1 MWRRT
6 YIVAMMT
13 ESFTHEVCD
22 DPLPRRRVRISGPVY
37 DEGSVP
43 FLRVEYEDGDA
54 ALLPPSELLL
64 FRPLISGSGAQ
75 LPEQRFPLAGGVDR
89 RSERVFR
96 GGHIIAP
103 EQNFRL

>member
-1 MWRRT
+1 MRRDA
-6 YIVAMMT
+6 YIMPMMT
-13 ESFTHEVCD
+13 DSFTHEVCD

-64 FRPLISGSGAQ
+64 FSPLISGSGAQ
-75 LPEQRFPLAGGVDR
+75 PSFSRRPIRRRFR
-89 RSERVFR
+89 
-96 GGHIIAP
+96 
-103 EQNFRL
+103 